1 MSDGLGWDDLEVALA
16 GPGVEIRT
24 VEAAGMTNALIRLSA
39 GFDARPV
46 FKGLPGDLCQVPHW
60 GYVIAGRL
68 TRADSDRV
76 LATVRVLLNDRSQIE
91 RLLGELGTGAIA
103 ADAAIKQ
110 LREVLSGPA
119 LRR

>member
-60 GYVIAGRL
+60 GYVISGQLALWTADGSRRTYEPGGLRLGARPCSGCGRGHQFVELSPSDGYAGL
-68 TRADSDRV
+68 MAH
-76 LATVRVLLNDRSQIE
+76 VR
-91 RLLGELGTGAIA
+91 G
-103 ADAAIKQ
+103 
-110 LREVLSGPA
+110 
-119 LRR
+119 